1 MILLLDTLVKRAETT
16 LTEHRIE
23 IDGTIFTGYMMAK
36 PLNYSKKYTTLFDR
50 FRMLKAIMRGKAIAV
65 CFFEDMTKEQ
75 QRVYAKSVIERE
87 KKQNNKY

>member
-16 LTEHRIE
+16 YCEHKIE
-23 IDGTIFTGYMMAK
+23 IDGTVFTGYMMAK

-50 FRMLKAIMRGKAIAV
+50 FRMLKAIMKGKAVAV
-65 CFFEDMTKEQ
+65 CFFEDMTEEQ

-87 KKQNNKY
+87 MKKNKRF